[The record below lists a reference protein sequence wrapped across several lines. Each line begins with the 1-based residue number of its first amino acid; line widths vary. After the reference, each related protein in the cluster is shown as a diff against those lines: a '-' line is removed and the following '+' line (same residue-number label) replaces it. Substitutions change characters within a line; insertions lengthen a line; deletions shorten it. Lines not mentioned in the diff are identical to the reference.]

1 MDAAAEARA
10 DLNREIG
17 NRAEERAVEALSVL
31 QMRAMHH
38 PVLIDGVW
46 ECAWCQT
53 VIESEPC
60 AEWPAETQPDE

>member
-1 MDAAAEARA
+1 MTMDARALKVIVEA
-10 DLNREIG
+10 L
-17 NRAEERAVEALSVL
+17 RAVEALSVL
-31 QMRAMHH
+31 QKRAMHH